1 MSRLLYG
8 LVMVLLAMGF
18 VLVRILVCYEKRKLK
33 RRRQELEHLPTA
45 ARVSTQDAAE
55 RGQAGSPDIYKYSAG
70 ADTSEAEPLLIVQLS
85 TCGAKADLE
94 REPKSKGENVQEES
108 STSGTR
114 RTAAEGWSSPE
125 DQACSSGEST
135 GRGGGRTRQTA
146 ETVDSAASAKETST
160 GGQKPDE
167 SGWSEELA
175 RPDHGETRGNCG
187 VKAAPTPAI
196 DSGFSHPSQPEVSL
210 SVTPVSDGNVAVG
223 DVGV

>member
-94 REPKSKGENVQEES
+94 REPESKRENVQEES
-108 STSGTR
+108 STSDTR

-125 DQACSSGEST
+125 VQARSSGEST

-146 ETVDSAASAKETST
+146 ETVDSAASAEETST

-175 RPDHGETRGNCG
+175 RPDHGETRGTCG